1 MPKYLQHVTVLQG
14 KCHWQ
19 QQWQNVF
26 SILQIF
32 CGVLKYA
39 GRFHCML
46 INIPEYVFQL
56 FVNIL

>member
-1 MPKYLQHVTVLQG
+1 MLLCCKENATGSNNG
-14 KCHWQ
+14 KKFC
-19 QQWQNVF
+19 

-46 INIPEYVFQL
+46 ISIPEYVFQL
-56 FVNIL
+56 FVNILWV